1 MTSNDFKNRSKGE
14 TKKKKLGEKS
24 LNITAMKNSKSSRN
38 KMKKERKLLKRL
50 EFSTGS

>member
-1 MTSNDFKNRSKGE
+1 MTSNGFKNRSKGE

-38 KMKKERKLLKRL
+38 KMKKEGKLLRRL
-50 EFSTGS
+50 ESSIRS